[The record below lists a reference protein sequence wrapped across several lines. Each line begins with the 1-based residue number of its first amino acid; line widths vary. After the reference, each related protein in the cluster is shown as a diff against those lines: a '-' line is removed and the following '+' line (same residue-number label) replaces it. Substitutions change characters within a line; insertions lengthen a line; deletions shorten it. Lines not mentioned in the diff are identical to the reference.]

1 MKLTEESVLKLI
13 RKKAARPLKV
23 AELMKTLAIPEPQRR
38 EFRALL
44 KSLAAEGS
52 LVKLRGGRFG
62 VPDEMNLVS
71 GILKCHPGGFGFV
84 VTDPP
89 GEEPDVYIGRTRMED
104 AMHGDRVTVRIESYN
119 KGPDKPEGRVIRV
132 LKRNTPS
139 LVGTYEAFKQG
150 GWVVPLDEKY
160 LHDLFIAAGDKGGAR
175 PGQVVVVEIDTYP
188 TRHQPPTGRVIEVLG
203 DASDP
208 EVEVRSILRKHGVT
222 REFPPRVMQAANQA
236 AAHLDRLE
244 EDEGRIDLSDE
255 LVFTIDPES
264 AKDFDDAVSIE
275 ELAGGGYR
283 LGVHI
288 ADVSHFI
295 PEGSVLDKEAF
306 ERGTSIYYADGV
318 VPMLPFPLSNE
329 ACSLKPGVKRLAVT
343 VYIEFDPEG
352 NALHWRFFPSVIES
366 KRRFS
371 YNEAWTL
378 LEKGDPEN
386 RYGDV
391 YPALKTMH
399 RLSRI
404 LRKRRFQS
412 LSVNFNLPERK
423 ITLDEKGRV
432 TKILLAEHNEAHE
445 LIEEFMLAANRAAA
459 QFLGDK
465 NVPLIHRIHEKP
477 DEDKLRHFND
487 FILSFGLRLPS
498 TSHVSPTDLQVL
510 LQKVAHR
517 PEERT
522 INSLLLRTMKK
533 ARYSVKDPGH
543 FALGFKHYAHF
554 TSPIRRYPDLVIH
567 RLVKAFIKKRKCS
580 DRMRKSMLPGNELS
594 AEQSSMRE
602 ERAMEIEREVSD
614 LRAAQF
620 MADKIGQTF
629 TGLIVGVTAFGFFVE
644 LTEAFV
650 EGLVR
655 ISSLTD
661 DYYLYLEAD
670 HKLVGQRRHRIFKI
684 GDRVEVKVAE
694 VDIGRRQIAFT
705 WLKTL

>member
-1 MKLTEESVLKLI
+1 MKLTEEYVLNQI
-13 RKKAARPLKV
+13 RKKTARPLKL
-23 AELMKTLAIPEPQRR
+23 AELMKALAITEPRRR
-38 EFRALL
+38 EFRSLL
-44 KSLAAEGS
+44 KSLVAEGR

-62 VPDEMNLVS
+62 MPDEMNLVS
-71 GILKCHPGGFGFV
+71 GTLKCHPGGFGFV
-84 VTDPP
+84 VTEPP
-89 GEEPDVYIGRTRMED
+89 GEEPDIYIGKTWMED
-104 AMHGDRVTVRIESYN
+104 AMHGDRVTVRIESYH

-132 LKRNTPS
+132 LKRNTAS
-139 LVGTYEAFKQG
+139 LIGTYEPFKQG

-160 LHDLFIAAGDKGGAR
+160 LHDIFIAARDKGRAR

-188 TRHQPPTGRVIEVLG
+188 TRRQPPTGRVTEVLG

-208 EVEVRSILRKHGVT
+208 EVEVRSILRKHGVA
-222 REFPPRVMQAANQA
+222 RDFSPKVMKEAQQA
-236 AAHLDRLE
+236 AAKLDRLE
-244 EDEGRIDLSDE
+244 EEGRVDLSDE
-255 LVFTIDPES
+255 LTLTIDPER
-264 AKDFDDAVSIE
+264 AKDYDDAVSIE
-275 ELAGGGYR
+275 TLEGGGYR

-295 PEGSVLDKEAF
+295 PENSALDREAF
-306 ERGTSIYYADGV
+306 ERGTSVYYADGV

-329 ACSLKPGVKRLAVT
+329 ACSLKPGVRRLAVT
-343 VYIEFDPEG
+343 VRIDFDAEG
-352 NALHWRFFPSVIES
+352 NALQWRFFPSIIVS
-366 KRRFS
+366 KRRLT

-378 LEKGDPEN
+378 MDKGDPEKSH
-386 RYGDV
+386 GDV
-391 YPALKTMH
+391 LPALQTMH

-404 LRKRRFQS
+404 LRKRRLRS
-412 LSVNFNLPERK
+412 LSVNFNLPERQV
-423 ITLDEKGRV
+423 TLDGKGRV
-432 TKILLAEHNEAHE
+432 TRITIAEHNEAHE
-445 LIEEFMLAANRAAA
+445 LIEEFMLAANQAAA
-459 QFLGDK
+459 QFLGER

-477 DEDKLRHFND
+477 DVDKLEHFNE

-498 TSHVSPTDLQVL
+498 TSHVSSQDLQAL

-522 INSLLLRTMKK
+522 INTLMLRTMKK

-543 FALGFKHYAHF
+543 FALGFRHYAHF

-567 RLVKAFIKKRKCS
+567 RQVKAFLKKRKCS
-580 DRMRKSMLPGNELS
+580 DRMRKALLPGAEKA

-602 ERAMEIEREVSD
+602 ERAQEIEREISD

-620 MADKIGQTF
+620 MADKVGQSF

-644 LTEAFV
+644 LNEAFV

-661 DYYLYLEAD
+661 DYYLYLEAE
-670 HKLVGQRRHRIFKI
+670 HRLVGQRRHRIFKI
-684 GDRVEVKVAE
+684 GDRVEVKVTE
-694 VDIGRRQIAFT
+694 VDIGRRQIGFT